1 MSTPQQLADDHCV
14 PCSKK
19 AIRELGLEK
28 MSSGDVQTTLAT
40 LAPGWALKAQPVA
53 GEPESL
59 PEALSKV
66 YRFKNFATASQFA
79 SAVGKEADAEGHHPA
94 ILLEWGSVAVWW
106 WSHALGGVRGPTNAV
121 AQERLC
127 HGRTDRQACRV
138 CRGPQGV
145 GHREKNYT
153 STVRREWAT
162 AIHRIV
168 QASIAR
174 RTSSPSA
181 AMWRHPQP

>member
-1 MSTPQQLADDHCV
+1 MSTPQQIADDHCV

-28 MSSGDVQTTLAT
+28 MSTSDVQTTLAT
-40 LAPGWALKAQPVA
+40 LAPGWTLKAQPVA
-53 GEPESL
+53 GEPEAL

-106 WSHALGGVRGPTNAV
+106 WSHALGGVRDPTNAV

-127 HGRTDRQACRV
+127 DGRTDRQACRV

-145 GHREKNYT
+145 GHREKSYT
-153 STVRREWAT
+153 NAVW
-162 AIHRIV
+162 
-168 QASIAR
+168 QD
-174 RTSSPSA
+174 
-181 AMWRHPQP
+181 